1 MVNEPIG
8 QIAEKLKARYGMD
21 FDKLKEEK
29 IDGRIYLMARPSR
42 RHIRI
47 QRNIAR
53 IFEDYFRRNKR
64 KCEALIE
71 DMLYLEN
78 GDYMEPDVMVFCYE
92 DGRENQADVPVI
104 IIEVLSKSSRKRDLG
119 VKMVKYAF
127 LGIREYWVAD
137 QYSSALDVY
146 VLDNGRYR
154 LEITCGVDTASEE
167 EPVRLFMEQ
176 LEEKDL
182 VPEFVSEM
190 FDGLTVKAEDVFY
203 SVV

>member
-1 MVNEPIG
+1 MVNEPVG
-8 QIAEKLKARYGMD
+8 QIAEKLRARYGMD

-29 IDGRIYLMARPSR
+29 IDGRIYLMARPNR

-47 QRNIAR
+47 QGNIAR
-53 IFEDYFRRNKR
+53 IFGNYFSQRGK

-92 DGRENQADVPVI
+92 DGRENKEEVPVI
-104 IIEVLSKSSRKRDLG
+104 VIEVLSKSSRKRDLG
-119 VKMVKYAF
+119 VKMIKYAF
-127 LGIREYWVAD
+127 LGIREYWVVD
-137 QYSSALDVY
+137 QYGSALDVY

-154 LEITCGVDTASEE
+154 LEITCGVDTDSEE
-167 EPVRLFMEQ
+167 EPVKLFIDQ

-203 SVV
+203 SVI